1 MTAENYKNIII
12 GSGEGGKFLAWHLAK
27 SGEKTA
33 VVEKRWI
40 GGSCPNVNCLPSK
53 NEIWSAKVANL
64 VYHAAKFGSMATPG
78 PVDMSV
84 VRKRK
89 REMVDGLIAM
99 HLEKYKASGAELI
112 MGEARFT
119 GPKTLEARLNAGGN
133 RTLTAERI
141 FLNLGT
147 HASIPAIPG
156 LAESAPL
163 TNIETLELDRLPEH
177 LIVIGGGYVG
187 LEFAQAYR
195 RFGSKVTVVQHGPQI
210 LSEEDPDVA
219 AEIVQAFLSEGIEV
233 LAPTEIL
240 KVEGRSGQSVSL
252 TRRTPLGETT
262 ITGSDV
268 LVATGRTPNTS
279 GIGLELAAVQLAER
293 GYIRVNDR
301 LETSAPNV
309 WAIGECAGSP
319 KFTHVSEDD
328 FRIIRDN
335 LAGGRRSTRDRV
347 IPSCLFTDPQVAHIG
362 LSETE
367 ARRRNLPVR
376 IAKIPMSVVL
386 RTRTIDE
393 TRGFM
398 KAVLGAD
405 DRILGFTMVGPE
417 AGEVLAVVQTA
428 MLAGLRFYVLRDA
441 ILTHPTMAEGLNA
454 LFATVKPATAATTGP
469 SVARSQPRDQK
480 APAVAPQEPVTASAS
495 PRVVTRR
502 VESDGVSVFYREA
515 GPPNAPVV
523 LLLHG
528 FPASS
533 FQFRELIPRLADR
546 YRVIAPDLP
555 GFGFT
560 EVPSRR
566 KYEYSFDNLAQTIVA
581 FTDALGLRR
590 YALYV
595 FDYGAPTGF
604 RLAMARPDRVT
615 AIISQNGNAYE
626 EGLGDAWAPIQR
638 YWSEPTLENRETL
651 KRALTPEGIRREYSQ
666 GMPNPDLISPEG
678 YTLDASLIAQP
689 GRTEI
694 QLDLFLDYA
703 NNVRLYPAFHQYFRR
718 SKPPLLAIWGKHD
731 PYFIPA
737 GAEAFRRDN
746 PNATVQFLDTGHFAL
761 ETHVD
766 EIAQAMRQFLAKSIE
781 SAQAATA

>member
-1 MTAENYKNIII
+1 MTTENYKNIII
-12 GSGEGGKFLAWHLAK
+12 GSGEGGKYLAWHLAK

-33 VVEKRWI
+33 VVERRWI

-64 VYHAAKFGSMATPG
+64 VYHAAKFGSVTAPG

-84 VRKRK
+84 VRRRK

-112 MGEARFT
+112 MGQAKFS
-119 GPKTLEARLNAGGN
+119 GPKTLEVRLNDGGH
-133 RTLTAERI
+133 RILTAEQT

-147 HASIPAIPG
+147 HASIPAVSG

-163 TNIETLELDRLPEH
+163 TNIEALELDRLPEH

-195 RFGSKVTVVQHGPQI
+195 RFGSKVTVVQLGPQL
-210 LSEEDPDVA
+210 LSEADPDVA
-219 AEIVQAFLSEGIEV
+219 AEIVRAFLREGIDV
-233 LAPTEIL
+233 VAPAEIL
-240 KVEGRSGQSVSL
+240 RVQGRSGQSVSL
-252 TRRTPLGETT
+252 IRRTSSGETT
-262 ITGSDV
+262 ITGSDI

-279 GIGLELAAVQLAER
+279 AIGLELAGVQLDER

-301 LETSAPNV
+301 LETTAPNI

-319 KFTHVSEDD
+319 KFTHVSQDD

-367 ARRRNLPVR
+367 ARRQNIPVR
-376 IAKIPMSVVL
+376 IAKMPMPAVL

-393 TRGFM
+393 THGFM
-398 KAVLGAD
+398 KALIGTD

-428 MLAGLRFYVLRDA
+428 MLAGFPFPVLRDA

-454 LFATVKPATAATTGP
+454 LFANVKPANAATKNP
-469 SVARSQPRDQK
+469 SVGYAQQQDQK
-480 APAVAPQEPVTASAS
+480 AVTVAAQDPVTVTAS
-495 PRVVTRR
+495 PRILTRR
-502 VESDGVSVFYREA
+502 VEADGVSVFYREA
-515 GPPNAPVV
+515 GAPHTPIV

-533 FQFRELIPRLADR
+533 FQYRELIPRLADR

-566 KYEYSFDNLAQTIVA
+566 KYEYSFDNLAQTMVA

-626 EGLGDAWAPIQR
+626 EGLGGAWAPIKR
-638 YWSEPTLENRETL
+638 YWSEPTVENRETL
-651 KRALTPEGIRREYSQ
+651 RRALTPDGIRREYSQ
-666 GMPNPDLISPEG
+666 GMSNPDLIAPEG

-689 GRTEI
+689 GKTEI

-731 PYFIPA
+731 PYFIPS

-746 PNATVQFLDTGHFAL
+746 PNVTVQFLDTGHFAL

-766 EIAQAMRQFLAKSIE
+766 EIARATRQFLARSIG
-781 SAQAATA
+781 SSQAATA